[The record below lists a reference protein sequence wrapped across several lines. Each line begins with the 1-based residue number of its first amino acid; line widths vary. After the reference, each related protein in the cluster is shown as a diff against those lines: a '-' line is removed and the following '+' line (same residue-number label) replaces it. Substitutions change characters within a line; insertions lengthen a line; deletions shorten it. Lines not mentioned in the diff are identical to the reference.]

1 VAPAPGAAHHYGRRR
16 SQDEEEPGRRAVGED
31 SYDRWLWLT
40 NVAIA
45 EVVREARES
54 HLLMNDCFRDYAVR
68 NAAQLRD
75 LANRHI
81 GA

>member
-1 VAPAPGAAHHYGRRR
+1 VAPVPGAAHHYARRR
-16 SQDEEEPGRRAVGED
+16 NRDEEEPGRRAVGED

-40 NVAIA
+40 TVAIA

-54 HLLMNDCFRDYAVR
+54 HLLMNNCYHDYAVR

-75 LANRHI
+75 LVNRHI

>member
-1 VAPAPGAAHHYGRRR
+1 MAPAPGAAHHHARRR
-16 SQDEEEPGRRAVGED
+16 SQDEESPDVAQSEKIATTG
-31 SYDRWLWLT
+31 WLWLT

-54 HLLMNDCFRDYAVR
+54 HLLMNNCYRDYAVR

-75 LANRHI
+75 LVNRHI